1 MSKNKK
7 RKLLQF
13 FFTLSTIVALAQIN
27 YTIFHSPYII
37 VFALMLLVHEFGHYF
52 VSRLYG
58 ADPDLP
64 YFIPLPLISIGITR
78 IRNLDPKYISQVS
91 MAGMLYSSM
100 FLILLIMF
108 NLITPFFSTL
118 YLFSML
124 LLELLFNITG
134 SDGKRYRKYKYQ
146 S

>member
-1 MSKNKK
+1 MAKNKK

-78 IRNLDPKYISQVS
+78 IRKLDPKYIPQVS

-100 FLILLIMF
+100 FLLLLIML

-124 LLELLFNITG
+124 LFELFFNITG
-134 SDGKRYRKYKYQ
+134 SDGKRYRK
-146 S
+146 